1 MLRRLI
7 QAVPLV
13 LGLATIVFFLVNA
26 LPGDLAELLVAPGLS
41 QEIQDQ
47 IRANFGL
54 DEPVYV
60 RYVKWMV
67 ALFTGDFANSHSH
80 GQPVASV

>member
-13 LGLATIVFFLVNA
+13 LGVATMVFFLVNA
-26 LPGDLAELLVAPGLS
+26 LPGDLADLLVAPGLS

-54 DEPVYV
+54 D
-60 RYVKWMV
+60 
-67 ALFTGDFANSHSH
+67 
-80 GQPVASV
+80 